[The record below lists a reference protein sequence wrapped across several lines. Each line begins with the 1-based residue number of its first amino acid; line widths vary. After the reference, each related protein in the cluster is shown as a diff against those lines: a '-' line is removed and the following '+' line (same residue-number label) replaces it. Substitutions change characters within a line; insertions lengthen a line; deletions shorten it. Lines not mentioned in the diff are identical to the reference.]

1 MRTSGA
7 IFTHTLDAHTGSVN
21 HTRRTNRIKKAL
33 FALPLAALILAAA
46 CKKQEAAT
54 TEQPATGRIVG
65 TAAEAAPATIATPT
79 PAPQSAAATAQ
90 NDRLLVMKD
99 WLINIP
105 AADALQFLGGLVF
118 LDGEVASIYTAP
130 LKRTLSKERMDKILA
145 GFDSVTGVPKTASP
159 KKQKS
164 FSPLITMSELLKDIP
179 ADVRTEFLEKMVLK
193 NGAIVSMYTGGLKK
207 VIPGPKVVKI
217 LNSLEP
223 VKSELQKTF
232 PKTLCGDGEC
242 YEAICSGEAGHRYC
256 IDQKDYKCTLK
267 CYSLE

>member
-1 MRTSGA
+1 MSGA
-7 IFTHTLDAHTGSVN
+7 IFRHTLDAHTGSID
-21 HTRRTNRIKKAL
+21 HTRRTNKMKKTL

-46 CKKQEAAT
+46 CKKQETAT
-54 TEQPATGRIVG
+54 TEQLATGQVAG
-65 TAAEAAPATIATPT
+65 TAAEAAPATIAS
-79 PAPQSAAATAQ
+79 PAPAPRSSVATAE

-99 WLINIP
+99 WLKNIP
-105 AADALQFLGGLVF
+105 AADRVEFLGGLVF

-130 LKRTLSKERMDKILA
+130 LKRTASKGSMDKILA
-145 GFDSVTGVPKTASP
+145 GFDSPAGAPKTASP
-159 KKQKS
+159 KKRKS
-164 FSPLITMSELLKDIP
+164 FSPLITLSELLKDIP
-179 ADVRTEFLEKMVLK
+179 ADVKTEFLEKMVLK

-207 VIPGPKVVKI
+207 VVPGPKVVKI

-223 VKSELQKTF
+223 AKSELQKTF

-256 IDQKDYKCTLK
+256 IDQKDYKCTTK